1 MGVKISGMFKGGL
14 AMAMTHD
21 LSNTV
26 VMTDPP
32 LDNGGEG
39 KSFSPTDLVAT
50 ALGACMM
57 SVMAIH
63 AKKQQID
70 LNGMTCCV
78 EKHMSP
84 DLPRRISG
92 LDVVITMP
100 TSLAPA
106 QRATLE
112 HIGNTCPVI
121 MSLHP
126 DIKLTKI
133 YKYEAAINDHRQHHV

>member
-1 MGVKISGMFKGGL
+1 MGVKISGTFKGGL

-21 LSNTV
+21 MSKTAL
-26 VMTDPP
+26 MTDPP

-63 AKKQQID
+63 ARKEHID
-70 LNGMTCCV
+70 LKGMACSV
-78 EKHMSP
+78 EKYMSP

-92 LDVVITMP
+92 LDAVITMP
-100 TSLAPA
+100 KSLTPE
-106 QRATLE
+106 QRKTLE

-126 DIKLTKI
+126 EIKLIKS
-133 YKYEAAINDHRQHHV
+133 YNYEA

>member
-1 MGVKISGMFKGGL
+1 MGVKIAGAFTGGL

-21 LSNTV
+21 MSKTV
-26 VMTDPP
+26 VLTDPP

-50 ALGACMM
+50 ALGSCMM
-57 SVMAIH
+57 SVMAIY
-63 AKKQQID
+63 AKKERID
-70 LNGMTCCV
+70 LMGMACAV
-78 EKHMSP
+78 EKHMSA

-92 LDVVITMP
+92 LDAVITMP
-100 TSLAPA
+100 KSLTSE
-106 QRATLE
+106 QRRTLE

-126 DIKLTKI
+126 DIKLNKS
-133 YKYEAAINDHRQHHV
+133 YKYEA